1 MTTAEERIQ
10 ILKMVEAKKITP
22 EEAAKLLETIEKTS
36 EQEQIREKG
45 NAPRWFRVKVTDMH
59 TGRPKVNVSLPM
71 GLVNV
76 GMRMGAKFAPD
87 LDSSVIQEMVDAAK
101 RGQRGKIIE
110 VEDEESGEHVEIYTE

>member
-1 MTTAEERIQ
+1 MTTAEERVQ

-22 EEAAKLLETIEKTS
+22 EEAAKLLETL
-36 EQEQIREKG
+36 EQATQQEEVREKG
-45 NAPRWFRVKVTDMH
+45 KAPHWFRVKVTDLH
-59 TGRPKVNVSLPM
+59 TGKTKVNVSIPM

-87 LDSSVIQEMVDAAK
+87 LDASVIQDVLDAAK
-101 RGQRGKIIE
+101 QGQRGKIIE